1 MSLYWKLILRSIK
14 DSLPRFLAIFAIICL
29 GVGFFSGLKATTP
42 SFYRTAEEYITGQKM
57 YDFRLISTIGFDED
71 DIARL
76 KASTGADVCTGSVFC
91 DAVVYQSGEDD
102 ALTVRFQSLTEG
114 VNEVTLTAG
123 RMPSAPNE
131 ILGDAFMQDEGAI
144 GTTITIAP
152 DNKPGTIDEMCE
164 GEYVIVGLARSPLYM
179 NFQRGTTSVG
189 SGKIQLV
196 FFAQEAGFDFEYYS
210 EVYLRYAGSPVPY
223 SDEYEA
229 WAEAKT
235 DALEPVLEQIIMQ
248 RFAGLIED
256 GKEEIDDAQD
266 EFDQEQSDAKQDLA
280 DAKIELDDALQQL
293 EDGQKEYDD
302 GKKELDEAWD
312 KLQDAKSELTSNSVL
327 LGAAKN
333 KLDSAKTVLD
343 STKQQLDD
351 AAAQLESGKQQL
363 DDAQAQIDAG
373 LAQMGITAD
382 QLPAQI
388 ETLNASKEMVEA
400 QILQLME
407 YEAAGID
414 VSVEMSQANINLE
427 QIDTM
432 LEACNTMS
440 SGISQLETQ
449 KAAYEDAKAQYED
462 GLAQYNQ
469 GYAEYLQGEA
479 EYQAG
484 LALYNDGLDKYNKGL
499 EDYNEGKAKLDDAA
513 KELEDGWAEYYDG
526 LTQYNNG
533 VNALNSEAVIQ
544 ASYQIDN
551 AYALLDAVKDP
562 DTYVLGRDTNVGYVC
577 FDNDAQI
584 VDGVASVFPVF
595 FFAIAALVCSTTMSR
610 MVADERGLIGT
621 MRGLGYTEL
630 AIVMKYVIYSGS
642 AAVLGCVL
650 GYLGGVKLFPW
661 VIWEVYRMM
670 YGFADV
676 SFRNSVLM
684 FVISFVFALICT
696 VGVTVFTCVSELK
709 GMPAELIRPKAP
721 PPGKRIILERIGF
734 IWSKM
739 RFLHKVSVRNVFRFK
754 RRMMMMIVGI
764 AGCTALL
771 ITAFGLY
778 DSICNVV
785 GDQYDRIL
793 KFDVDVTFEDGVS
806 EEDILKA
813 AADADAKY
821 GTDSVAGIIMVER
834 AKNDGGGYIRDVS
847 VFVSDDAN
855 MNSIFGL
862 HDYKTNELM
871 PWPSDGEV
879 AVSSKMAEKND
890 LKVGDSIKILVGDD
904 ETPVYFKIGEIFTNY
919 TYHYVMMTP
928 ATYAEATGKTYQP
941 KELLVMFG
949 EDADISPY
957 DYANYI
963 AGNYSVSTWSAS
975 VDSRM
980 SFSNTMERMNYI
992 IVLVVA
998 CAAALAFIVLF
1009 NLNNINITERIREI
1023 ATLKV
1028 MGFYRNETGAYVTR
1042 ENLLLVLMGYAAG
1055 IPLGF
1060 ALHRFVMAQI
1070 EMDIV
1075 TYDVRIAWPSFFYAL
1090 GFVLLFSLIVDV
1102 IMRGKIEQIDMTE
1115 SLKSIE

>member
-42 SFYRTAEEYITGQKM
+42 SFYRTAEEYITGQNM

-91 DAVVYQSGEDD
+91 DAVVYQSGEAD

-131 ILGDAFMQDEGAI
+131 ILGDAFMQDESAI

-229 WAEAKT
+229 WAETKT

-266 EFDQEQSDAKQDLA
+266 EYDQEQSDAKQDLA

-351 AAAQLESGKQQL
+351 SAVQLESGKQQL
-363 DDAQAQIDAG
+363 DVAQAQIDAG

-388 ETLNASKEMVEA
+388 ETLNGSIAAVTAQMEGLDPASEEYTQASQNLIV
-400 QILQLME
+400 LQDMLK
-407 YEAAGID
+407 GC
-414 VSVEMSQANINLE
+414 E
-427 QIDTM
+427 Q
-432 LEACNTMS
+432 L
-440 SGISQLETQ
+440 SGTIATVNEQ
-449 KAAYEDAKAQYED
+449 KTAYEDAKAQYED

-484 LALYNDGLDKYNKGL
+484 LALYNDGLDKYNKGI

-721 PPGKRIILERIGF
+721 PPGKRILLERIGF

-785 GDQYDRIL
+785 GDQYDNIL
-793 KFDVDVTFEDGVS
+793 KFDIAVDFEDSAS
-806 EEDILKA
+806 EADLRAA

-821 GTDSVAGIIMVER
+821 GADSVSGIIMVER

-847 VFVSDDAN
+847 MFISDDES
-855 MNSIFGL
+855 MNDIFGL
-862 HDYKTNELM
+862 RDYKTNELM
-871 PWPSDGEV
+871 PWPADGEV

-890 LKVGDSIKILVGDD
+890 LKVGDSIKILIGDD
-904 ETPVYFKIGEIFTNY
+904 ETPVYFKVGEIFTNY

-928 ATYAEATGKTYQP
+928 ETFAEATGKTYQP

-949 EDADISPY
+949 EGVDISPY

-963 AGNYSVSTWSAS
+963 AGNYSVTTWAAS
-975 VDSRM
+975 VDSRQ

-992 IVLVVA
+992 IVLVVS

-1075 TYDVRIAWPSFFYAL
+1075 TYDVRITLPSFFYAL

>member
-42 SFYRTAEEYITGQKM
+42 SFYKTAEEYLTDTDL

-71 DIARL
+71 DITRL

-91 DAVVYQSGEDD
+91 DAVVGMTDEED
-102 ALTVRFQSLTEG
+102 LFTVRFQSITEG
-114 VNEVTLTAG
+114 VNAVTLTAG

-131 ILGDAFMQDEGAI
+131 ILGDAFMMDEGSL
-144 GTTITIAP
+144 GTVITI
-152 DNKPGTIDEMCE
+152 DDENKPGTIDELCE
-164 GEYVIVGLARSPLYM
+164 GEYVIVGLAKSPLYM

-189 SGKIQLV
+189 TGKLQLI
-196 FFAQEAGFDFEYYS
+196 FYAPEAGFDFEYYS
-210 EVYLRYAGSPVPY
+210 EVYLRYENSPVPY

-229 WAEAKT
+229 WADAKQ
-235 DALEPVLEQIIMQ
+235 DQLEPVLDQIIMQ

-256 GKEEIDDAQD
+256 GREEIDDAQS
-266 EFDQEQSDAKQDLA
+266 EFDQEQSDAVQDLA
-280 DAKIELDDALQQL
+280 DAKVELDDALEQL

-302 GKKELDEAWD
+302 GKKELDDAWD
-312 KLQDAKSELTSNSVL
+312 QLQDAKAELTSNSVL

-351 AAAQLESGKQQL
+351 AAVQLESGKQQM

-388 ETLNASKEMVEA
+388 ETLNESKELVEA
-400 QILQLME
+400 QILQLMQLE
-407 YEAAGID
+407 ESGVD
-414 VSVEMSQANINLE
+414 VTVEMSQANINLE
-427 QIDTM
+427 QIDAM
-432 LEACNTMS
+432 LEACNTLS
-440 SGISQLETQ
+440 AGIAELETQ

-469 GYAEYLQGEA
+469 GYAEYQQGEA

-484 LALYNDGLDKYNKGL
+484 LALYNDGLDKYNQGI

-513 KELEDGWAEYYDG
+513 QELEDGWAEYYDG

-544 ASYQIDN
+544 ASYQIDS
-551 AYALLDAVKDP
+551 AYVLLDAVKDP

-621 MRGLGYTEL
+621 MRGLGYTEF

-650 GYLGGVKLFPW
+650 GYLGGVRLFPW

-676 SFRNSVLM
+676 SFRSSVPM

-721 PPGKRIILERIGF
+721 PPGKRILLERIGF
-734 IWSKM
+734 IWSRM
-739 RFLHKVSVRNVFRFK
+739 RFLHKVSIRNVFRFK
-754 RRMMMMIVGI
+754 RRMLMMVVGI

-771 ITAFGLY
+771 VTAFGLY

-793 KFDVDVTFEDGVS
+793 KFDVDVTFEDSVT

-821 GTDSVAGIIMVER
+821 GTDSVAGIIMAER

-847 VFVSDDAN
+847 VFVSDDVN

-871 PWPSDGEV
+871 PWPADGEV
-879 AVSSKMAEKND
+879 AVSSKMAEKGN
-890 LKVGDSIKILVGDD
+890 LKVGDSIKLLMGDD
-904 ETPVYFKIGEIFTNY
+904 ETPVYFRIGEIFTNY

-928 ATYAEATGKTYQP
+928 ATYAQATGKTYQP
-941 KELLVMFG
+941 HELLVMFG
-949 EDADISPY
+949 EGADISPY

-963 AGNYSVSTWSAS
+963 ATNYSVSTWSAA
-975 VDSRM
+975 VDSRV
-980 SFSNTMERMNYI
+980 SFSNTMERMNYV

-1028 MGFYRNETGAYVTR
+1028 MGFYRNETGSYVTR
-1042 ENLLLVLMGYAAG
+1042 ENLLLVLMGYVAG
-1055 IPLGF
+1055 IPLGL

-1090 GFVLLFSLIVDV
+1090 GLVLLFSLIVDV
-1102 IMRGKIEQIDMTE
+1102 IMRGKIEKIDMTE

>member
-42 SFYRTAEEYITGQKM
+42 SFYRTAEEYITVQNM

-91 DAVVYQSGEDD
+91 DAVVYQSGEAD

-131 ILGDAFMQDEGAI
+131 ILGDAFMQDESAI

-235 DALEPVLEQIIMQ
+235 DVLEPVLEQIIMQ
-248 RFAGLIED
+248 RFAGLIDD

-293 EDGQKEYDD
+293 ENGQKEYDD

-351 AAAQLESGKQQL
+351 AAVQLESGKQQL

-388 ETLNASKEMVEA
+388 ETLNGSIAVVTAQMEGLDPASEEYAQASQNLIVLQEMLKGCE
-400 QILQLME
+400 QLSGTI
-407 YEAAGID
+407 AT
-414 VSVEMSQANINLE
+414 VNE
-427 QIDTM
+427 QKT
-432 LEACNTMS
+432 
-440 SGISQLETQ
+440 
-449 KAAYEDAKAQYED
+449 AYEDAKAQYED

-676 SFRNSVLM
+676 SFRNSALM

-696 VGVTVFTCVSELK
+696 VDVTVFTCVSELK

-785 GDQYDRIL
+785 GDQYDNIL
-793 KFDVDVTFEDGVS
+793 KFDIAVDFEDSAS
-806 EEDILKA
+806 EADLRAA

-821 GTDSVAGIIMVER
+821 GADSVSGIIMVER

-847 VFVSDDAN
+847 MFISDDES
-855 MNSIFGL
+855 MNDIFGL
-862 HDYKTNELM
+862 RDYKTNELM
-871 PWPSDGEV
+871 PWPADGEV

-928 ATYAEATGKTYQP
+928 ETFAEATGKTYQP

-949 EDADISPY
+949 EGVDISPY

-963 AGNYSVSTWSAS
+963 AGNYSVTTWAAS
-975 VDSRM
+975 VDSRQ

-992 IVLVVA
+992 IVLVVS

-1075 TYDVRIAWPSFFYAL
+1075 TYDVRITLPSFFYAL

>member
-1 MSLYWKLILRSIK
+1 MGLYWKLILRSIK

-42 SFYRTAEEYITGQKM
+42 SFYKTAEEYITNTNL
-57 YDFRLISTIGFDED
+57 YDFRLLSTIGFDED
-71 DIARL
+71 DITRL
-76 KASTGADVCTGSVFC
+76 KASTGADVCAGSVFC
-91 DAVVYQSGEDD
+91 DAVVYQSGEAD

-144 GTTITIAP
+144 GTTITISP
-152 DNKPGTIDEMCE
+152 ENKPGTIDEMCE

-189 SGKIQLV
+189 TGKIQLV

-229 WAEAKT
+229 WADAKENE
-235 DALEPVLEQIIMQ
+235 LEPVLDQIIMQ

-256 GKEEIDDAQD
+256 SREEIDDAQA
-266 EFDQEQSDAKQDLA
+266 EFDQEQSDAKEDLA
-280 DAKIELDDALQQL
+280 DAKTELDDALKEL

-302 GKKELDEAWD
+302 GVAELSDAWK

-333 KLDSAKTVLD
+333 KLDSAKAVLD

-351 AAAQLESGKQQL
+351 AAAQLDAGKKQL
-363 DDAQAQIDAG
+363 DDAQAQIDTG
-373 LAQMGITAD
+373 LAQLGITAD

-388 ETLNASKEMVEA
+388 ETLNASISAVTVQMEGLDPDSAEYA
-400 QILQLME
+400 QATQNLYQLQ
-407 YEAAGID
+407 
-414 VSVEMSQANINLE
+414 
-427 QIDTM
+427 TM
-432 LEACNTMS
+432 LGACEQL
-440 SGISQLETQ
+440 SGGIATLEKN

-469 GYAEYLQGEA
+469 GYEEYLQGEA

-484 LALYNDGLDKYNKGL
+484 VALYNDGLDKYNQGL
-499 EDYNEGKAKLDDAA
+499 ADYYDGKDKLDEAA

-551 AYALLDAVKDP
+551 AYVLLDAVKDP

-610 MVADERGLIGT
+610 MVADERNLIGT

-650 GYLGGVKLFPW
+650 GYLGGVKLFPG

-676 SFRNSVLM
+676 SFRSSTLM

-696 VGVTVFTCVSELK
+696 VGITVMTCVSELK

-721 PPGKRIILERIGF
+721 PPGKRILLERIGF
-734 IWSKM
+734 VWSRM
-739 RFLHKVSVRNVFRFK
+739 RFLHKVSARNVFRFK
-754 RRMMMMIVGI
+754 RRMFMMIVGI

-793 KFDVDVTFEDGVS
+793 KFDVDVTFEDGAS

-821 GTDSVAGIIMVER
+821 GTDSVAGIIMAER

-890 LKVGDSIKILVGDD
+890 IKVGDEIKILIGDD
-904 ETPVYFKIGEIFTNY
+904 ETPVYFKVGKIFINY

-928 ATYAEATGKTYQP
+928 ATYTQVTGKSYKP
-941 KELLVMFG
+941 DELLVEF
-949 EDADISPY
+949 DDSITTSPY

-963 AGNYSVSTWSAS
+963 ASGYDVKIWSVTD
-975 VDSRM
+975 DSRL
-980 SFSNTMERMNYI
+980 SFANTIERMNYV
-992 IVLVVA
+992 IVLVVS

-1042 ENLLLVLMGYAAG
+1042 ENFILVFMGYLAG

-1060 ALHRFVMAQI
+1060 ALHQFVMAQI

-1075 TYDVRIAWPSFFYAL
+1075 TYDVRISLPSFFYAL
-1090 GFVLLFSLIVDV
+1090 GLVLLFSFIVDV

>member
-1 MSLYWKLILRSIK
+1 MGLYWKLIFRSIK

-42 SFYRTAEEYITGQKM
+42 SFYKTAEEYITDTNL
-57 YDFRLISTIGFDED
+57 YDFRLLSTIGFDED
-71 DIARL
+71 DITRL
-76 KASTGADVCTGSVFC
+76 KASTGADVCAGSVYC
-91 DAVVYQSGEDD
+91 DAFVYMDKKPDGV
-102 ALTVRFQSLTEG
+102 TIRFQSITPG
-114 VNEVTLTAG
+114 INDVVLTAG

-131 ILGDAFMQDEGAI
+131 ILGDAFQMSEDYIGNTVTIAAENKSGAI
-144 GTTITIAP
+144 
-152 DNKPGTIDEMCE
+152 KEMYL
-164 GEYVIVGLARSPLYM
+164 GEYKIVGLARSPLFM
-179 NFQRGTTSVG
+179 NFQRGTTSAG
-189 SGKIQLV
+189 TGKLV
-196 FFAQEAGFDFEYYS
+196 FVVFAQEDAFDFEYYS
-210 EVYLRYAGSPVPY
+210 EVYLGYNNSPVPY

-229 WAEAKT
+229 WADAKA
-235 DALEPVLEQIIMQ
+235 DELEPVLDQIIMQ

-256 GKEEIDDAQD
+256 NKEEIDDAQA
-266 EFDQEQSDAKQDLA
+266 EFDQEQSDAKEDLA
-280 DAKIELDDALQQL
+280 DAKVELDDALKEL

-302 GKKELDEAWD
+302 GVAELSDAW
-312 KLQDAKSELTSNSVL
+312 KQLQDAKSELTSNSVL

-333 KLDSAKTVLD
+333 KLDSAKAVLD

-351 AAAQLESGKQQL
+351 AAAQLEDGKKQL

-388 ETLNASKEMVEA
+388 ETINASKEMVEA
-400 QILQLME
+400 QILQLMQ
-407 YEAAGID
+407 YEAQGVD

-427 QIDTM
+427 QLDTM
-432 LEACNTMS
+432 LDACNS
-440 SGISQLETQ
+440 LSAGIAELEVQ

-469 GYAEYLQGEA
+469 GYADYLQGEA

-499 EDYNEGKAKLDDAA
+499 EDYNEGKAKLDEAA
-513 KELEDGWAEYYDG
+513 QELEDGWAEYYDG

-551 AYALLDAVKDP
+551 AYTLLDAVKDP
-562 DTYVLGRDTNVGYVC
+562 ETYVLGRDTNMGYVC

-610 MVADERGLIGT
+610 MVADERNLIGT

-650 GYLGGVKLFPW
+650 GYMGGVKLFPW

-676 SFRNSVLM
+676 SFRSSALM
-684 FVISFVFALICT
+684 FVISFIFALICT
-696 VGVTVFTCVSELK
+696 VGVTVMTCVSELK

-721 PPGKRIILERIGF
+721 PPGKRIFLEHISF
-734 IWSKM
+734 IWTRM
-739 RFLHKVSVRNVFRFK
+739 RFLHKVSARNVFRFK
-754 RRMMMMIVGI
+754 RRMFMMIVGI
-764 AGCTALL
+764 SGCTALL

-785 GDQYDRIL
+785 DDQYDNIM
-793 KFDVDVTFEDGVS
+793 KFDIDITYEDTCT
-806 EEDILKA
+806 EDQIRESAEA
-813 AADADAKY
+813 ANAQYGIDAAY
-821 GTDSVAGIIMVER
+821 GLVMVES

-847 VFVSDDAN
+847 LFVSDEAT
-855 MNSIFGL
+855 MNDIFGL
-862 HDYKTNELM
+862 RDYKTDELM
-871 PWPSDGEV
+871 TWPADGEV

-890 LKVGDSIKILVGDD
+890 IKVGDTIKILIGDD
-904 ETPVYFKIGEIFTNY
+904 ETPVYFKVGKIFINY

-928 ATYAEATGKTYQP
+928 ETYTEVTGLVYKP
-941 KELLVMFG
+941 DELLVEF
-949 EDADISPY
+949 DDSITASPY
-957 DYANYI
+957 DYANFI
-963 AGNYSVSTWSAS
+963 ADGYDVKIWSVTD
-975 VDSRM
+975 DSRL
-980 SFSNTMERMNYI
+980 SFANTIERMNYV
-992 IVLVVA
+992 IVLVVS

-1042 ENLLLVLMGYAAG
+1042 ENFILVLMGYLAG

-1075 TYDVRIAWPSFFYAL
+1075 TYDVRISVPSFFYAL
-1090 GFVLLFSLIVDV
+1090 GLVLLFSFIVDV

>member
-42 SFYRTAEEYITGQKM
+42 SFYRTAEEYITDQNM

-102 ALTVRFQSLTEG
+102 ALTVRFQSLTES

-210 EVYLRYAGSPVPY
+210 EVYLRYGNSPTPY

-229 WAEAKT
+229 WADAKT

-351 AAAQLESGKQQL
+351 AAVQLESGKQQL

-388 ETLNASKEMVEA
+388 ETLNGSIAAVTAQMEGLDPASEEYA
-400 QILQLME
+400 QASQNLIMLQKMLG
-407 YEAAGID
+407 AC
-414 VSVEMSQANINLE
+414 E
-427 QIDTM
+427 QLSDAIAIVN
-432 LEACNTMS
+432 E
-440 SGISQLETQ
+440 Q

-793 KFDVDVTFEDGVS
+793 KFDVDVTFEDGAS

-890 LKVGDSIKILVGDD
+890 LKVGDSIKLLMGDD

-975 VDSRM
+975 VDSRL

-1090 GFVLLFSLIVDV
+1090 GFVLLFSFIVDV

>member
-42 SFYRTAEEYITGQKM
+42 SFYRTAEEYITGQNM

-91 DAVVYQSGEDD
+91 DAVVYQSGEAD

-123 RMPSAPNE
+123 RLPSAPNE
-131 ILGDAFMQDEGAI
+131 ILGDAFMQDESAI

-229 WAEAKT
+229 WAETKT

-351 AAAQLESGKQQL
+351 AAVQLESGKQQL

-388 ETLNASKEMVEA
+388 ETLNGSIAVVTSQMEGLDPASEEYA
-400 QILQLME
+400 QASQNLIMLQKMLG
-407 YEAAGID
+407 AC
-414 VSVEMSQANINLE
+414 E
-427 QIDTM
+427 QLSDAIATVN
-432 LEACNTMS
+432 E
-440 SGISQLETQ
+440 Q

-670 YGFADV
+670 YGFANV

-721 PPGKRIILERIGF
+721 PPGKRILLERIGF

-785 GDQYDRIL
+785 GDQYDNIL
-793 KFDVDVTFEDGVS
+793 KFDIAVDFEDSAS
-806 EEDILKA
+806 EADLRAA

-821 GTDSVAGIIMVER
+821 GADSVSGIIMVER

-847 VFVSDDAN
+847 MFISDDES
-855 MNSIFGL
+855 MNDIFGL
-862 HDYKTNELM
+862 RDYKTNELM
-871 PWPSDGEV
+871 PWPADGEV

-890 LKVGDSIKILVGDD
+890 LKVGDSIKILIGDD
-904 ETPVYFKIGEIFTNY
+904 ETPVYFKVGEIFTNY

-928 ATYAEATGKTYQP
+928 ETFAEATGKTYQP

-949 EDADISPY
+949 EGVDISPY

-963 AGNYSVSTWSAS
+963 AGNYSVTTWAAS
-975 VDSRM
+975 VDSRQ

-992 IVLVVA
+992 IVLVVS

-1075 TYDVRIAWPSFFYAL
+1075 TYDVRITLPSFFYAL